1 MSDWITYNNSEK
13 RKYSWY
19 VVVAILFFSLGY
31 VLNDCKR
38 NPSPVTPKVVVE
50 HTTDTFYR
58 IDTFTIIEK
67 IPTGTY
73 VDTTIVYDTIKYG
86 NKYYHLT
93 FEKDSLY
100 KINTYGGYVDSLQV
114 KVYQKEIT
122 IKDSVKITTIETLLK
137 KNNGLYLDMGLGYKM
152 SKEFLPEIGLSY
164 NFNKFRIGVGTA
176 YLLGNNFKEGWIIK
190 MNVGFKLTK

>member
-1 MSDWITYNNSEK
+1 MSNLKSNISLVLWG
-13 RKYSWY
+13 
-19 VVVAILFFSLGY
+19 VVIGVILVIL
-31 VLNDCKR
+31 LNKGCSKPIKT
-38 NPSPVTPKVVVE
+38 NVKTVTT